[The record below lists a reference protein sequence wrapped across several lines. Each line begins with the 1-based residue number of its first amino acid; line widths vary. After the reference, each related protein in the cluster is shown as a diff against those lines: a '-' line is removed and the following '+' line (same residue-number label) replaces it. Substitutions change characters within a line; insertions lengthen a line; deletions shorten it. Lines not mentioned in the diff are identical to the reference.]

1 MAIAIVVAGIFGCL
15 IGSFL
20 NVVIYRVPR
29 KESIVSPGSR
39 CPGCG
44 ADVRWYD
51 NVPVVSWLVLRGRC
65 RDCAEPISWRYP
77 AVELLTGALF
87 ALAVVVHGVGPQ
99 LALDL
104 PFIAM
109 LVAIAMIDLDHRI
122 VPNAIVYPGIVYG
135 IVATGV
141 ISVGALPESLIAG
154 LGAYLFLLLAA
165 LARPGGMGM
174 GDVKLAGMMG
184 VFLGL
189 AVLPALLAAF
199 LFGSVVGL
207 GIMAARGVAA
217 RKQAVPFGPFLALGA
232 LVGLFAGQNLIALYA
247 AAFIH

>member
-1 MAIAIVVAGIFGCL
+1 MALAIVAAGIFGCL

-20 NVVIYRVPR
+20 NVVIYRVPK

-44 ADVRWYD
+44 ADVRWFD
-51 NVPVVSWLVLRGRC
+51 NVPVISWLVLRGRC
-65 RDCAEPISWRYP
+65 RDCGEPISWRYP

-87 ALAVVVHGVGPQ
+87 ALAVAVHGVTPQ

-109 LVAIAMIDLDHRI
+109 LVAISLIDLDHRI

-135 IVATGV
+135 IAVTGV

-154 LGAYLFLLLAA
+154 LGAYGFLLLAA

-189 AVLPALLAAF
+189 AILPALLAAF
-199 LFGSVVGL
+199 LFGSVIGL
-207 GIMAARGVAA
+207 GIMAVRGVGA

-232 LVGLFAGQNLIALYA
+232 LIGLFTGQELIALYA
-247 AAFIH
+247 AAFLH